1 MHTNRISPA
10 RKIIVWLTA
19 ALGLALLSGCET
31 VTLTDLTPKSM
42 AENPSQIY
50 TFSLR
55 VTPRTSTVQG
65 VEPKIVVDGQSH
77 NMKKSALGQNIY
89 DFEYQL
95 PAGRDRMAY
104 YYLVNFNIEGNGTLA
119 PHETYTQVETVQIV
133 RRYVVTLEVNRGPVG
148 ARISVLGRGFTPQ
161 DVVHFDGTP
170 ARTVFESPNS
180 LSFFVPAVDPNRN
193 YQVTV
198 NGAAGNSPVGTFR
211 VDAATVSVS
220 PTSLSLR
227 SGERQTL
234 SFTVPNPA
242 PPGGTLIDVT
252 TDIPD
257 SVIMPEVIV
266 PQGQTSVTITV
277 EGGRPGN
284 GSLFLK
290 GFGAGEMTIPTT
302 VGAR

>member
-19 ALGLALLSGCET
+19 ALGLALLTGCDT

-55 VTPRTSTVQG
+55 VTPRTSTVSG
-65 VEPKIVVDGQSH
+65 VDPKIIVDGQSH
-77 NMKKSALGQNIY
+77 NMKRSPLGENIY

-104 YYLVNFNIEGNGTLA
+104 YFLVNFNIEGSGRVA
-119 PHETYTQVETVQIV
+119 QHETYTQVETVQIM
-133 RRYVVTLEVNRGPVG
+133 RRYVLSLEVNRGPVG

-170 ARTVFESPNS
+170 ARSVYESPNS
-180 LSFFVPAVDPNRN
+180 LSFFVPPVSPNRN

-198 NGAAGNSPVGTFR
+198 NGSAGNSPVGTFR
-211 VDAATVSVS
+211 VDAATVSVTPS
-220 PTSLSLR
+220 SLSVR
-227 SGERQTL
+227 TGERQTL
-234 SFTVPNPA
+234 TFTIPNPA
-242 PPGGTLIDVT
+242 PAGGTLLDVT
-252 TDIPD
+252 TDIPE

-266 PQGQTSVTITV
+266 PQGQTSISVTV

-284 GSLFLK
+284 GNLFLK
-290 GFGAGEMTIPTT
+290 GFGAGELTIPMS
-302 VGAR
+302 VSAR

>member
-19 ALGLALLSGCET
+19 ALGLALLTGCDT

-55 VTPRTSTVQG
+55 VSPRTSTVSG
-65 VEPKIVVDGQSH
+65 IDPKIVVDGQSH
-77 NMKKSALGQNIY
+77 NMKKSPLGENIY

-104 YYLVNFNIEGNGTLA
+104 YFLVNFNIEGSGRVA
-119 PHETYTQVETVQIV
+119 QHETYTQVETVQIM
-133 RRYVVTLEVNRGPVG
+133 RRYVLSLEVNRGPVG
-148 ARISVLGRGFTPQ
+148 ARISVLGRGFTTQ

-170 ARTVFESPNS
+170 ARTVYESPNA
-180 LSFFVPAVDPNRN
+180 LSFFVPPVSPNRN

-198 NGAAGNSPVGTFR
+198 NGATGNSPVGTFR
-211 VDAATVSVS
+211 VDAATVSVTPS
-220 PTSLSLR
+220 SLSVR
-227 SGERQTL
+227 TGERQTL
-234 SFTVPNPA
+234 TFTIPNPA
-242 PPGGTLIDVT
+242 PAGGTLLDVT
-252 TDIPD
+252 TDIPE

-266 PQGQTSVTITV
+266 PQGQTSISVTV
-277 EGGRPGN
+277 EGGRPGSGN
-284 GSLFLK
+284 LFLK
-290 GFGAGEMTIPTT
+290 GFGSGELTIPMS
-302 VGAR
+302 VSAR